1 MMRRGIAVL
10 ALAVSLIVAGIGV
23 PSSAMASGK
32 GVKSYGCVLN
42 PNKPVCKKHAAA
54 VTTAGS
60 VQSVPGAGGGS
71 AAAVTN
77 LPATGG
83 AVPEPANGASALLGS
98 AGLIILGALLRR
110 REHSSGK

>member
-10 ALAVSLIVAGIGV
+10 GLAVSLIVAGIGV
-23 PSSAMASGK
+23 PSSAMANGK
-32 GVKSYGCVLN
+32 GVHSYGCALN
-42 PNKPVCKKHAAA
+42 PKKPVCQKNAAA

-60 VQSVPGAGGGS
+60 VQSVPGAGGGGS

-83 AVPEPANGASALLGS
+83 AVPEPANGAGALLGS
-98 AGLIILGALLRR
+98 LGLIILGVVLRR
-110 REHSSGK
+110 RR